1 LELAVEALR
10 ETKSKAA
17 EADYYRD
24 LERLMLELAR
34 VYAPSV
40 AK

>member
-1 LELAVEALR
+1 LR